1 MFCSSFCSLKQ
12 GKQFGFQPSACFTV
26 KINTKISQTE
36 FRLKGTPLTCLL
48 LWEPRSSCFAQ
59 VVPLAAAQYIVQLCP
74 RAKAIT
80 GLGDKSSY
88 SEIWQ
93 GGYFWHLVS
102 SGSQDEAWGFNT
114 KLPGLHHSEP
124 ISDTSST
131 VNHFIVEHSHPWR
144 WGDPWSKLK
153 S

>member
-26 KINTKISQTE
+26 KINTKISQRE

-48 LWEPRSSCFAQ
+48 RAPRSSCFAQ

-80 GLGDKSSY
+80 GLRDKSSY

-102 SGSQDEAWGFNT
+102 SGSQDEVWLGALT
-114 KLPGLHHSEP
+114 LSCLPQRWRCYITQSRFLTPLPLSTTLLLTIP
-124 ISDTSST
+124 I
-131 VNHFIVEHSHPWR
+131 
-144 WGDPWSKLK
+144 
-153 S
+153 